1 MVQFLLSI
9 AVGEAAAAR
18 LGFREPDNPMSTG
31 YDIKFARA
39 FFALPVEA
47 RLTKLID
54 NSFPDWIV
62 NCNVGV
68 SLVYDKA
75 CKMIEAVTEKVL
87 ETDEAHLGDFEVFSS
102 STAHE
107 VETGYDLYN
116 PDTGALVA
124 INANGNADGYFYM
137 LETGIRALST
147 DNGKFEPRWLV
158 PEDPKIRDHLVKTYG
173 RVFPAQLRYWA
184 QDADDYQK
192 LYDEFKATI
201 AKFPDVT
208 VVEKQL
214 TAAIRKKNRFRPKRK
229 DALETVD
236 TPITAI
242 AIGREL

>member
-1 MVQFLLSI
+1 MT
-9 AVGEAAAAR
+9 
-18 LGFREPDNPMSTG
+18 TG

-39 FFALPVEA
+39 FFALPVET

-54 NSFPDWIV
+54 NSFGDWIK

-68 SLVYDKA
+68 SLIYANA
-75 CKMIEAVTEKVL
+75 CKMIEGVTEKIL
-87 ETDEAHLGDFEVFSS
+87 EVDEQHLGDFEVFAS

-124 INANGNADGYFYM
+124 ANANGNPDGYFFM
-137 LETGIRALST
+137 LETGIRALSC
-147 DNGKFEPRWLV
+147 DNGTFEPQWLV
-158 PEDPKIRDHLVKTYG
+158 PQDTAVRDHLVQKYG
-173 RVFPAQLRYWA
+173 RVFSAQLRYWA
-184 QDADDYQK
+184 QDADGYQER
-192 LYDEFKATI
+192 YDAFKASM

-214 TAAIRKKNRFRPKRK
+214 TANIRKKARFRPKKK
-229 DALETVD
+229 DVPEMAETL
-236 TPITAI
+236 ITAV